1 MILREHERIDDLMR
15 RGYRIIQNET
25 KFCFGIDP
33 ALLAWFAEVK
43 SREKV
48 MDLCSGSGV
57 VPILMDARNACGD
70 YTGLEIQE
78 DMAEMAQRSAELNS
92 ASDHIRFVAGDV
104 KEASSLF
111 PKGSFDV
118 VTVNPPY
125 MKHNVGL
132 KNPDESIAIAR
143 HEILLE
149 LSDVL
154 REAAKLLRPA
164 GRFYMIHRPG
174 RLPEILQL
182 MQEYRLQPER
192 MIMVHPNNEREATM
206 VLISGIRGGRNA
218 LIVESPVMVHETPGV
233 YTDKV
238 REIYYN
244 DGRH

>member
-1 MILREHERIDDLMR
+1 MTLREHERIDDLMR

-25 KFCFGIDP
+25 KFCFGIDA
-33 ALLAWFAEVK
+33 ALLAWFAQVK
-43 SREKV
+43 PREKV

-78 DMAEMAQRSAELNS
+78 DMVEMAQRSAALNE
-92 ASDHIRFVAGDV
+92 AEDHIRFAAGDV

-111 PKGSFDV
+111 PKSGYDV

-132 KNPDESIAIAR
+132 KNPDMSIAVAR

-154 REAAKLLRPA
+154 REAAKLLRPG

-174 RLPEILQL
+174 RLPEIMGL

-192 MIMVHPNNEREATM
+192 MILVHPNKDREATM

-218 LIVESPVMVHETPGV
+218 LLVEAPILVHETPGV
-233 YTDKV
+233 YTEKV
-238 REIYYN
+238 RDIYYN
-244 DGRH
+244 EQLR